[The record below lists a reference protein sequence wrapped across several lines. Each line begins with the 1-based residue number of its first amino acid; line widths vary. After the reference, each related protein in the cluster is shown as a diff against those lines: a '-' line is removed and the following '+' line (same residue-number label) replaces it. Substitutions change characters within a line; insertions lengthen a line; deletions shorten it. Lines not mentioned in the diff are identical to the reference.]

1 MTSGEESQSCPHR
14 RSSAASPF
22 SWWLVSYQRR
32 HARGFSRPPST
43 SSLKSLRFQTSLPT
57 EWLAF
62 FSRRR
67 LHNPRIV
74 GLRRGAAAS
83 VVIRYWGT
91 PPENSGVEVSGGE
104 LLLGTLWFTDCEPDQ
119 QAPPGESG
127 YGWTETTG
135 GPRYIWVDIGDG
147 HLIGELSTSQV
158 QSLDAAFGDHITLAI
173 TPADRLQAV
182 IWVWWPILLPTA
194 VVAALIILIVKRRR
208 LRSSDE

>member
-1 MTSGEESQSCPHR
+1 MVGQLPAQACSRIQPPTIDQLTEESALSDIFTDGVVGVFQQETLAQSP
-14 RSSAASPF
+14 
-22 SWWLVSYQRR
+22 
-32 HARGFSRPPST
+32 
-43 SSLKSLRFQTSLPT
+43 
-57 EWLAF
+57 
-62 FSRRR
+62 
-67 LHNPRIV
+67 NV

-83 VVIRYWGT
+83 VVTRYWGT
-91 PPENSGVEVSGGE
+91 PPENTGVEVSGGE

-147 HLIGELSTSQV
+147 QLIGELSTSQV

-194 VVAALIILIVKRRR
+194 VVAALIILTVKRRR
-208 LRSSDE
+208 LRSSYE